1 MSSRLYFSGVSMAL
15 EGRST
20 GSRIHVLGAGAV
32 GLLFAAHLR
41 KSGHPITLL
50 LRSQAS
56 AERFSRSGGRISVV
70 DDWAR
75 SQPSRKLLRVDSS
88 SSGNDMVP
96 WLAEDIQ
103 AMSTASLHN
112 DKDQQSHIDKLV
124 ITTKAHDALQAYW
137 SVRGSL
143 NSKSTVVLLQNGMGT
158 YEAIQRELY
167 PSPQQHQR
175 ELISE
180 IPTFI
185 IGTNANGCLRVS
197 EDEFTTH
204 HTAKVSCQFAVRP
217 SLLNPPPPLPPSTLD
232 MLKAL
237 SSLPLGAT
245 IINWSDLH
253 LQLLLKLAANA
264 VISPVTALTGC
275 RNGYIVPPPLN
286 GTQQCADA
294 GYYDSM
300 RSYLSSAC
308 AEIAAVYARAHP
320 HLHCELTTQAIE
332 EYVSH
337 IAYSSARNRSS
348 MLQDIDAGR
357 QTEAEWINGYLVRL
371 GQQHGV
377 PTPVNTLL
385 YTLIKLKEAVRYH
398 MS

>member
-1 MSSRLYFSGVSMAL
+1 MAL

-20 GSRIHVLGAGAV
+20 ASRIHVLGAGAV

-41 KSGHPITLL
+41 QSGHPITLL

-56 AERFSRSGGRISVV
+56 ADRFARGGNRISVV
-70 DDWAR
+70 NDWVR
-75 SQPSRKLLRVDSS
+75 SQPSRKLLRADDGSS
-88 SSGNDMVP
+88 DMAP
-96 WLAEDIQ
+96 WMTEDIQ
-103 AMSTASLHN
+103 AVAMTSLPN
-112 DKDQQSHIDKLV
+112 DKGRQAHIDKLV
-124 ITTKAHDALQAYW
+124 IATKAHDTLQAYW
-137 SVRGSL
+137 SVRASL

-158 YEAIQRELY
+158 YEAIQREFY

-175 ELISE
+175 ELASE

-185 IGTNANGCLRVS
+185 IGTNANGCLRVP
-197 EDEFTTH
+197 EEEFTTH
-204 HTAKVSCQFAVRP
+204 HTAMVSCQFAVRP
-217 SLLNPPPPLPPSTLD
+217 SLLNPPPPPPPSALD
-232 MLKAL
+232 MLAAL
-237 SSLPLGAT
+237 SSLPLGASIT
-245 IINWSDLH
+245 NWSDLH

-275 RNGYIVPPPLN
+275 RNGYLVPPPQD
-286 GTQQCADA
+286 GSRQCADVS
-294 GYYDSM
+294 YYDSM

-308 AEIAAVYARAHP
+308 VEIAAVYARAHP
-320 HLHCELTTQAIE
+320 HLHCELTAQTIE

-337 IAYSSARNRSS
+337 IAHSSARNRSS
-348 MLQDIDAGR
+348 MLQDVDAGR

-385 YTLIKLKEAVRYH
+385 YTLVKLKEGSRYH
-398 MS
+398 TPYGQAVQL

>member
-1 MSSRLYFSGVSMAL
+1 MVL
-15 EGRST
+15 EGTSAA
-20 GSRIHVLGAGAV
+20 SRIHVLGAGAV

-41 KSGHPITLL
+41 QSGHPITLL

-56 AERFSRSGGRISVV
+56 ADRFARSGGRISVFNN
-70 DDWAR
+70 WAR
-75 SQPSRKLLRVDSS
+75 SQPSRKLLQTNGSS
-88 SSGNDMVP
+88 NDMAP

-103 AMSTASLHN
+103 ARAVTSLPG
-112 DKDQQSHIDKLV
+112 DSGQIPHIDKLI
-124 ITTKAHDALQAYW
+124 ITTKAQDTLQAYW
-137 SVRGSL
+137 SVRASL
-143 NSKSTVVLLQNGMGT
+143 NSKSTVVLLQNGMGS
-158 YEAIQRELY
+158 YEAIQREFY
-167 PSPQQHQR
+167 PSPQQHQQ

-185 IGTNANGCLRVS
+185 IGTNANGCLRVPD
-197 EDEFTTH
+197 DEFTTH

-217 SLLNPPPPLPPSTLD
+217 SLLNPPPPLPPSALE

-245 IINWSDLH
+245 LTNWSDLH
-253 LQLLLKLAANA
+253 LLLLLKLAANA
-264 VISPVTALTGC
+264 VICPVTALTGC
-275 RNGYIVPPPLN
+275 RNGYIVTPPPN
-286 GTQQCADA
+286 DTQQCADV

-308 AEIAAVYARAHP
+308 VEIAAVYARAHP
-320 HLHCELTTQAIE
+320 HLHSELTVQAIE

-348 MLQDIDAGR
+348 MLQDVASGR
-357 QTEAEWINGYLVRL
+357 QTEVEWINGYLVRL

-385 YTLIKLKEAVRYH
+385 YTLIKLKEAARYH
-398 MS
+398 ASYE

>member
-1 MSSRLYFSGVSMAL
+1 MAL

-41 KSGHPITLL
+41 KSGHSITLL

-158 YEAIQRELY
+158 YEAIQR
-167 PSPQQHQR
+167 
-175 ELISE
+175 
-180 IPTFI
+180 
-185 IGTNANGCLRVS
+185 
-197 EDEFTTH
+197 
-204 HTAKVSCQFAVRP
+204 
-217 SLLNPPPPLPPSTLD
+217 
-232 MLKAL
+232 
-237 SSLPLGAT
+237 
-245 IINWSDLH
+245 
-253 LQLLLKLAANA
+253 
-264 VISPVTALTGC
+264 
-275 RNGYIVPPPLN
+275 
-286 GTQQCADA
+286 
-294 GYYDSM
+294 
-300 RSYLSSAC
+300 
-308 AEIAAVYARAHP
+308 
-320 HLHCELTTQAIE
+320 
-332 EYVSH
+332 
-337 IAYSSARNRSS
+337 
-348 MLQDIDAGR
+348 
-357 QTEAEWINGYLVRL
+357 
-371 GQQHGV
+371 
-377 PTPVNTLL
+377 
-385 YTLIKLKEAVRYH
+385 
-398 MS
+398 